1 MNSLV
6 FLEIPVEVFEV
17 TFSVERDDPLQKI
30 FDNLPEET
38 GQSNME
44 IFYLLNAIKKTSS
57 FTEISEEISVKI
69 VRDFI
74 MANLIYTT
82 LIIFNV
88 TC

>member
-30 FDNLPEET
+30 FDNLPEEM

-57 FTEISEEISVKI
+57 FTEISEEISV
-69 VRDFI
+69 
-74 MANLIYTT
+74 
-82 LIIFNV
+82 
-88 TC
+88 